1 MIALKENPTCYVN
14 QTQCSDQAIGG
25 TFVILFEK
33 LHRWLIIY
41 KEFNVTVNQ
50 PLLVNNILLFFV
62 SYMMINKILSVEHNT
77 KRTTSM
83 LFNVTLG

>member
-1 MIALKENPTCYVN
+1 MN

-41 KEFNVTVNQ
+41 NEFNVTVNQ
-50 PLLVNNILLFFV
+50 PLLVNNILLFFCV
-62 SYMMINKILSVEHNT
+62 IYDD
-77 KRTTSM
+77 KRNIVGRT
-83 LFNVTLG
+83 